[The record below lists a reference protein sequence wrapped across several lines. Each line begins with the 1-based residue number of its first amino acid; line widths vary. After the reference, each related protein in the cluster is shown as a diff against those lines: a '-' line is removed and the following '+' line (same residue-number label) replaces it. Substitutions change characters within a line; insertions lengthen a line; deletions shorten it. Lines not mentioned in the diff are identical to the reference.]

1 MQLKLKRI
9 IVLNTSNDRKK
20 RLSDALRQNL
30 LKRKK
35 QQKDRK
41 FNDAE
46 ALVVKQ
52 EKQEIT
58 DCVFEAEEDCE

>member
-41 FNDAE
+41 SNGAE
-46 ALVVKQ
+46 TLVVKQ
-52 EKQEIT
+52 TKKEFT
-58 DCVFEAEEDCE
+58 DCVSDVEKNCE